1 MEVVIAAY
9 KELHKNTQKKK
20 TQSDFASFFTK
31 SSVSTSAC
39 IMHHC
44 SASNVDIIPITP
56 AQMVLCLLIIH
67 PMFLYLS
74 CP

>member
-9 KELHKNTQKKK
+9 KEVCKYTQKKK
-20 TQSDFASFFTK
+20 TQSDFATFFTT

-44 SASNVDIIPITP
+44 SASSVDIIPIAP

-67 PMFLYLS
+67 SLFLYLS